1 MHSATVSRAAN
12 GVASSEEIMMKE
24 RKDQNGEPILFTIMP
39 FLLDGLSGKLQ
50 QTPLDIRE
58 GATLRQRS
66 GVSQTE
72 KSRRLCSSTVAKP
85 SGDTSKEKVTP
96 HQHYGR
102 AEFVSTLVLGD

>member
-1 MHSATVSRAAN
+1 
-12 GVASSEEIMMKE
+12 MKE
-24 RKDQNGEPILFTIMP
+24 RKGRNGEPILFTKP
-39 FLLDGLSGKLQ
+39 FLLDGLSEKLQ

-58 GATLRQRS
+58 SATFRQLS

-72 KSRRLCSSTVAKP
+72 KRRRLCSSTVAKL
-85 SGDTSKEKVTP
+85 SGDTSKEKVAH